1 MSTLKVEN
9 LAGITSGA
17 NANKIIIPS
26 GQTLDASNGFTAP
39 AGHVIQMQNAG
50 ISGNASTT
58 SSTSFIDTGLSV
70 NITPKFATSKIL
82 VIVHTV
88 ISIGNGANHARVDF
102 RCLESGGTEVYRMDY
117 HGTDGTQNGNIQKNM
132 SGSGIFP
139 CSNTNQLTF
148 KTQVQ
153 KANSTAGETGTIYY
167 FWYVGSS
174 HTITALEIAA

>member
-1 MSTLKVEN
+1 MSILKVDTINEK
-9 LAGITSGA
+9 TSGNGVEIA
-17 NANKIIIPS
+17 HALKGS
-26 GQTLDASNGFTAP
+26 GI

-102 RCLESGGTEVYRMDY
+102 KCIESGGTEIYRMDY

-132 SGSGIFP
+132 SGSGVFP

-153 KANSTAGETGTIYY
+153 KANSTAGEAGTIYY

-174 HTITALEIAA
+174 HTITALEIAQ

>member
-1 MSTLKVEN
+1 MSILKVDTINEK
-9 LAGITSGA
+9 TSGNGVEIA
-17 NANKIIIPS
+17 HALKGS
-26 GQTLDASNGFTAP
+26 GI

-58 SSTSFIDTGLSV
+58 SSTSFVDTGLSV
-70 NITPKFATSKIL
+70 NITPKFATSKIF
-82 VIVHTV
+82 VVTHTV

-102 RCLESGGTEVYRMDY
+102 KCIESGSGTEVYRMDY
-117 HGTDGTQNGNIQKNM
+117 HGTDGPQNGNIQKNM
-132 SGSGIFP
+132 SGSGVFP

-153 KANSTAGETGTIYY
+153 KANSTAGEAGTIYY

-174 HTITALEIAA
+174 HTITALDIAA